1 MATAPTLWAPSR
13 GFGSSGRLRLPC
25 PGPAG
30 GPQRSPE
37 ASKSMP
43 ADDLVEFVKR
53 ELTMRANPS
62 AAGPMARY
70 MKTDMPFYGIKCPQR
85 EPVIREMVRRFPPG
99 DETDVELGVLALWA
113 LPHREEKYAALAYA
127 ASAPKGIGLLP
138 LYERLIRE
146 GGWWDLVDEVAI
158 KLVGKVLLDEPD

>member
-1 MATAPTLWAPSR
+1 
-13 GFGSSGRLRLPC
+13 
-25 PGPAG
+25 
-30 GPQRSPE
+30 
-37 ASKSMP
+37 MP

-99 DETDVELGVLALWA
+99 DESDVERAVLALWA